1 MIKVSFHAV
10 PEMLL
15 LLEKLLVEPEHRAL
29 QTRQTIMQS
38 DPLTNY
44 YCEVQLQM
52 RKMNGN
58 LFPIEERVSDPCFKY
73 VDMLMQNGVTRGV

>member
-1 MIKVSFHAV
+1 MIEVSFHAV

-15 LLEKLLVEPEHRAL
+15 LLEKLVVEPEHRAL
-29 QTRQTIMQS
+29 QTRQTTMQS

>member
-44 YCEVQLQM
+44 SCEVQLQM
-52 RKMNGN
+52 RKLNGN
-58 LFPIEERVSDPCFKY
+58 LFPIEERVGDPCFKY

>member
-29 QTRQTIMQS
+29 QTRRTIMQS

-52 RKMNGN
+52 RKLNGN
-58 LFPIEERVSDPCFKY
+58 LFPIEERVGDPCFKY

>member
-52 RKMNGN
+52 RKLNGN
-58 LFPIEERVSDPCFKY
+58 LFPIEERVGDPCFKY